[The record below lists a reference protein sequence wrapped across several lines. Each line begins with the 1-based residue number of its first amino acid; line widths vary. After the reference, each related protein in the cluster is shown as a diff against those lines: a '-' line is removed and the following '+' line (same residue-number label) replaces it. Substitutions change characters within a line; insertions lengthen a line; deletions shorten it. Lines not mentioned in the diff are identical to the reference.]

1 MKTKRLF
8 REDVYMKKAAAKII
22 DVTTLEGKD
31 GKAKTLIMLD
41 QTIFFPTGGGQSC
54 DQGTISGFPV
64 VDVYEKEDEIYHEVE
79 AAKTLAVGDEVT
91 LSLDWEHRFDNM
103 QRHCGEHI
111 LSGMFYRECGG
122 INRGFHMGEEYMTID
137 ISLEEPSATGEK
149 FDKITWEMAEQVELC
164 ANEAIWANAPVIT
177 RHFDSREETENLPLR
192 KALAFDEDITIV
204 SVGSTE
210 NPSDCVAC
218 CGTHPSSAGQVGM
231 IKIYK
236 VEPNKGMFRVYFE
249 AGRRAFTQYQTKLD
263 VLTTI
268 EKKFSAGTDDL
279 LHKYDA
285 QQDKNKA
292 VREELYHIKK
302 HVMEQ
307 ETESLKK
314 ELESVASGNHVST
327 SVDNSESGS
336 PSDTSGYR
344 TSLDIVRY
352 YDILSIEDLLN
363 VGRSLIGQIPRLLFL
378 VHKSSHTLLLFS
390 NGQID
395 CGKLVKEN
403 AEIYSGKGGGNNEYA
418 RAIFPKADYIDT
430 FMDLLDKHLR

>member
-1 MKTKRLF
+1 
-8 REDVYMKKAAAKII
+8 
-22 DVTTLEGKD
+22 
-31 GKAKTLIMLD
+31 
-41 QTIFFPTGGGQSC
+41 
-54 DQGTISGFPV
+54 
-64 VDVYEKEDEIYHEVE
+64 
-79 AAKTLAVGDEVT
+79 
-91 LSLDWEHRFDNM
+91 
-103 QRHCGEHI
+103 
-111 LSGMFYRECGG
+111 
-122 INRGFHMGEEYMTID
+122 MGEEYMTID
-137 ISLEEPSATGEK
+137 ISLEEKSASGAE

-177 RHFDSREETENLPLR
+177 RHFDSREEAENLPLR

-285 QQDKNKA
+285 QADKNKA

-307 ETESLKK
+307 ETESLRL
-314 ELESVASGNHVST
+314 ELAS
-327 SVDNSESGS
+327 SESSEDG
-336 PSDTSGYR
+336 PKN
-344 TSLDIVRY
+344 IIRY
-352 YDILSIEDLLN
+352 YDILAIEDLLN